1 MKVTLEGFDFK
12 SDPCLGTL
20 FDLLLQI
27 RDQIK
32 SRKMPSEENNP
43 PRQLKSSFVRPYQI
57 PGGPVEAAADDVGG
71 VNGTVKPSVPTSYA
85 ETLLF
90 HKSFYFQQRR
100 GTLDLRGISRVDVD
114 KIIREVDID
123 TLQGYLENI
132 TFSDVTGEDLALYS
146 DETFVRLFQVN

>member
-1 MKVTLEGFDFK
+1 M
-12 SDPCLGTL
+12 
-20 FDLLLQI
+20 
-27 RDQIK
+27 
-32 SRKMPSEENNP
+32 
-43 PRQLKSSFVRPYQI
+43 
-57 PGGPVEAAADDVGG
+57 EAASNENED

-100 GTLDLRGISRVDVD
+100 GTLDLRGISRVDVE

-146 DETFVRLFQVN
+146 DETFVRLFQVRMGGVREGMAK

>member
-1 MKVTLEGFDFK
+1 M
-12 SDPCLGTL
+12 SD
-20 FDLLLQI
+20 
-27 RDQIK
+27 
-32 SRKMPSEENNP
+32 NP
-43 PRQLKSSFVRPYQI
+43 PRQLKSSFVKPYQI
-57 PGGPVEAAADDVGG
+57 PGGPVETAADVDGK

-146 DETFVRLFQVN
+146 DETFVRLFQVGI